1 MIEYPYLSYP
11 RDDEEKE
18 KEKIENG
25 NEEMTFI
32 VNDDFFKFKKE
43 FSENEDKDIYKEDI
57 KAKETIQTEME
68 ENFTNTL
75 SSNRSLN
82 SFILYNPKN
91 STITKKKKKKKS
103 EKNHFQ
109 CSIGNKINEHNKF
122 KPDNIRIK
130 IKTHFHNFIL
140 NFFNDLIKS
149 RFTIQRYKFR
159 KICYSIT
166 KDVTV
171 KNNLNLMN
179 MTLGKFLSQKISKKY
194 KCNSNQ
200 NEKTVQILLQMLKN
214 ENDKKLFDINYADF
228 YINFYLTKNKTDII
242 HKFGLKNRTE
252 FFYDFISRINQ
263 KNYERSV
270 IDIAENHF
278 VNYFSK
284 NLYSNNS
291 KFNLFNKNVE
301 KENKNEKDNF
311 TFLQRK
317 RENDENDEKILNFF
331 INNDKIYNIFKILD
345 YENIWNNLKKNVNF
359 SLNYLSFNN

>member
-18 KEKIENG
+18 KEKNETE

-57 KAKETIQTEME
+57 KSKETIQTEIE
-68 ENFTNTL
+68 ENLTNTFL
-75 SSNRSLN
+75 SNESIN
-82 SFILYNPKN
+82 SFILYTPNN
-91 STITKKKKKKKS
+91 SKINKRGRKKKS

>member
-91 STITKKKKKKKS
+91 STITKRGRKKKS

-171 KNNLNLMN
+171 KNNLNL
-179 MTLGKFLSQKISKKY
+179 GKFHI
-194 KCNSNQ
+194 
-200 NEKTVQILLQMLKN
+200 
-214 ENDKKLFDINYADF
+214 
-228 YINFYLTKNKTDII
+228 
-242 HKFGLKNRTE
+242 
-252 FFYDFISRINQ
+252 
-263 KNYERSV
+263 
-270 IDIAENHF
+270 
-278 VNYFSK
+278 
-284 NLYSNNS
+284 
-291 KFNLFNKNVE
+291 
-301 KENKNEKDNF
+301 
-311 TFLQRK
+311 
-317 RENDENDEKILNFF
+317 
-331 INNDKIYNIFKILD
+331 
-345 YENIWNNLKKNVNF
+345 
-359 SLNYLSFNN
+359 